1 MPKLIQLLLISLAF
15 IMASVSHY
23 AVSATT
29 DLQRADELFD
39 LLDSGVVEKNLEKKQ
54 YLEELTPLVPKND
67 LARQLRLARTICWSY
82 NMQDDAEIAQALL
95 FAKQALTRPELT
107 NFPDDKLDLELCYAW
122 FSEQKGDVD
131 TALSYYN
138 RLVID
143 AYKLENLRLMADVR
157 MMRGYLTS
165 FQGNYTQGLEDLMT
179 AQTLYKSLNVTVWV
193 QHSLYEI
200 ATIYRRLGD
209 QENAIRYFNQ
219 LHKSHIDN
227 QEFDKA
233 NVVISSIAIA
243 EEERKSFTQAKK
255 LFLESYH
262 YWNTNQ
268 NGFKKAG
275 VAVNMAG
282 TLIKLG
288 EINQALKYLDE
299 SVPFITPSAEG
310 FYNYMQ
316 LFYAQIYLELGQF
329 EQAHKSIALAR
340 AAFERVKSLRGLVQ
354 VQLVES
360 QIFLM
365 QDNWQAA
372 YESLYK
378 YMELHMEL
386 DKKLFSRYNTEMRT
400 RFNAEQIEAENRH
413 LVENHKLKELELAM
427 LEQNKVQQ
435 WIIIFMGSIILI
447 IISTFTYKQ
456 SQKNKL
462 LSALALTD
470 DLTQLPNRRYI
481 YTQAQDYF
489 ESAIKNQQALSC
501 ISFDADYFKLINDR
515 YGHEVGDE
523 TLKLLADTCRA
534 VLGTQYEAARV
545 GGEEFLIL
553 LPHTDKAQALKV
565 AQHLVN
571 QVRNAD
577 FSPFP
582 EGFSITISAGVSS
595 LSETDDK
602 LSQLLKRADEAL
614 YLAKK
619 QGRDQVKMN

>member
-1 MPKLIQLLLISLAF
+1 MHKPIQLLLILLALL
-15 IMASVSHY
+15 ISSVSHH
-23 AVSATT
+23 AASATT
-29 DLQRADELFD
+29 DIQRADELLD
-39 LLDSGVVEKNLEKKQ
+39 LLDSGVVEGNIEKKQ
-54 YLEELTPLVPKND
+54 YLEELVPLVPKGD
-67 LARQLRLARTICWSY
+67 LARQLRLTRATCWSY
-82 NMQDDAEIAQALL
+82 DMLDDAEIDQALS
-95 FAKQALTRPELT
+95 FAKQALTRPELA
-107 NFPDDKLDLELCYAW
+107 NAPDDKLDLELCYAW

-131 TALSYYN
+131 TALTYYN
-138 RLVID
+138 RLVIE
-143 AYKLENLRLMADVR
+143 AYRLENLRLMADVR

-165 FQGNYTQGLEDLMT
+165 FQGNYTQGIEDLMT

-209 QENAIRYFNQ
+209 QENAIRYYNQ
-219 LHKSHIDN
+219 LYKSHIDN
-227 QEFDKA
+227 KQFDKA

-243 EEERKSFTQAKK
+243 EEERNNFAQAKK

-262 YWNTNQ
+262 YWDA
-268 NGFKKAG
+268 NGEKFRKAG
-275 VAVNMAG
+275 VAVNMVG

-288 EINQALKYLDE
+288 EINQARQYLDE
-299 SVPFITPSAEG
+299 AVPFITPSAEG

-316 LFYAQIYLELGQF
+316 LFYAQVHLELGEF
-329 EQAHKSIALAR
+329 SQAHKSIALAR

-386 DKKLFSRYNTEMRT
+386 DKKLFSRYNAEMRT

-413 LVENHKLKELELAM
+413 LIENHKLKELELAM

-447 IISTFTYKQ
+447 IISIFTYKQ

-470 DLTQLPNRRYI
+470 ELTQLPNRRYI
-481 YTQAQDYF
+481 YTQAQGYF
-489 ESAIKNQQALSC
+489 ECATNNQQALSC

-515 YGHEVGDE
+515 YGHEVGDK
-523 TLKLLADTCRA
+523 TLTLLADTCRA
-534 VLGTQYEAARV
+534 VLGTHYEAARV

-553 LPHTDKAQALKV
+553 LPNTDKAQALKV
-565 AQHLVN
+565 AQVLVN

-577 FSPFP
+577 FSLFP
-582 EGFSITISAGVSS
+582 QGFSITISAGVSS
-595 LSETDDK
+595 LSDTDDK

-619 QGRDQVKMN
+619 QGRDQVKMI

>member
-1 MPKLIQLLLISLAF
+1 MHKLSQLILIPLGLLISSISF
-15 IMASVSHY
+15 Y

-29 DLQRADELFD
+29 NIQRADELFE
-39 LLDSGVVEKNLEKKQ
+39 LLDSGVVEENIAKQQ
-54 YLEELTPLVPKND
+54 YLEELTPLVPKD
-67 LARQLRLARTICWSY
+67 DVARQLRLARAVCWSY
-82 NMQDDAEIAQALL
+82 DMQDDSKVTQALL
-95 FAKQALTRPELT
+95 YAEAALTRPELV
-107 NFPDDKLDLELCYAW
+107 NFPNDKLDLELCYAW

-131 TALSYYN
+131 TALNEYN
-138 RLVID
+138 RLVIE

-165 FQGNYTQGLEDLMT
+165 FQGNYTQGIEDLMT

-227 QEFDKA
+227 KQFDKA
-233 NVVISSIAIA
+233 NVVVSSIAIA
-243 EEERKSFTQAKK
+243 EEERNNFTHAKK

-262 YWNTNQ
+262 YWDAGQ
-268 NGFKKAG
+268 NSFSKAG

-288 EINQALKYLDE
+288 EIDLALKYLDE
-299 SVPFITPSAEG
+299 STPVITPSAEG

-316 LFYAQIYLELGQF
+316 LFYAQAYLELEEF
-329 EQAHKSIALAR
+329 EKAHKSITLAR

-435 WIIIFMGSIILI
+435 WVIIFMGSIILI
-447 IISTFTYKQ
+447 IVSTFTYKQ

-462 LSALALTD
+462 LSVLALTD

-481 YTQAQDYF
+481 YAKAQEYF
-489 ESAIKNQQALSC
+489 ESATQSQQTLSC

-515 YGHEVGDE
+515 YGHEVGDQ
-523 TLKLLADTCRA
+523 TLKLLAETCRT

-545 GGEEFLIL
+545 GGEEFLVL
-553 LPHTDKAQALKV
+553 LPNTDTEQALKI
-565 AQHLVN
+565 AKDLVN
-571 QVRNAD
+571 QVRNAN
-577 FSPFP
+577 FSLFP
-582 EGFSITISAGVSS
+582 EGFSITISAGVSG
-595 LSETDDK
+595 LIETDNK

-619 QGRDQVKMN
+619 DGRDQVKVS

>member
-1 MPKLIQLLLISLAF
+1 MHKLIQLLLISLAL
-15 IMASVSHY
+15 IITLACQH

-29 DLQRADELFD
+29 DIKRADELFE
-39 LLDSGVVEKNLEKKQ
+39 LLDSGVVEKNIERKQ
-54 YLEELTPLVPKND
+54 YLKELIPLVPKND
-67 LARQLRLARTICWSY
+67 LARQLLLARATCWSY
-82 NMQDDAEIAQALL
+82 NMLDDAEISQALL
-95 FAKQALTRPELT
+95 FSKQALTRPELAD
-107 NFPDDKLDLELCYAW
+107 FPDDKLDLELCYAW

-131 TALSYYN
+131 TALTYYN
-138 RLVID
+138 RLVIE
-143 AYKLENLRLMADVR
+143 AYQLENLRLMADVR

-165 FQGNYTQGLEDLMT
+165 FQGNYTQGIEDLMT

-209 QENAIRYFNQ
+209 QDNSIRYFNQ

-227 QEFDKA
+227 QQFDKA

-243 EEERKSFTQAKK
+243 EEERNSFAEAKK

-262 YWNTNQ
+262 YWDAKH

-288 EINQALKYLDE
+288 EIDLARHYLDE
-299 SVPFITPSAEG
+299 SAALITPSAEG

-316 LFYAQIYLELGQF
+316 LFYAQVYLELGQF
-329 EQAHKSIALAR
+329 SQAHKSIALAR
-340 AAFERVKSLRGLVQ
+340 VAFERVNSLRGLVQ

-386 DKKLFSRYNTEMRT
+386 DKKIFSRYNAEMRT

-489 ESAIKNQQALSC
+489 DSAIRNQQALSC

-523 TLKLLADTCRA
+523 TLKLLANTCRA

-553 LPHTDKAQALKV
+553 LPNTDKAQTLKV
-565 AQHLVN
+565 AHILVN

-577 FSPFP
+577 FSLFP
-582 EGFSITISAGVSS
+582 QGFSITISAGVSS
-595 LSETDDK
+595 LSDTDDK

-619 QGRDQVKMN
+619 EGRDQVKMI